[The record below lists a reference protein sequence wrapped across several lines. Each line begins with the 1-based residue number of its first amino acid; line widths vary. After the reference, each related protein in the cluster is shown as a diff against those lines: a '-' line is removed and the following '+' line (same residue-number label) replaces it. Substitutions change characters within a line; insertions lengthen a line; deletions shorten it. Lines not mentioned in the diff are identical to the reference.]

1 MANAGVVALRYAHAF
16 ASAAASTGLDVAA
29 AQQQM
34 NDFAATLN
42 GSRELREI
50 LENPSIPAEQKLA
63 VLDGLAAKLGMM
75 REVRNFIAVMMDHQ
89 RLSDL
94 NDIIAAYD
102 QVADTGQGLAEAEI
116 TTAFDLND
124 EDRKSLEAQV
134 AKLAGSKVRVAYKQD
149 KALLGGAIVKIGS
162 TVYDG
167 SVRGSLEQ
175 LKQTLVSA

>member
-16 ASAAASTGLDVAA
+16 ASAAASTGLDVAS
-29 AQQQM
+29 AQGQL

-42 GSRELREI
+42 SSRELREI
-50 LENPSIPAEQKLA
+50 LENPSLPSDQKLA
-63 VLDGLAAKLGMM
+63 VLDGLAAKLGLM

-102 QVADTGQGLAEAEI
+102 QEADAGQGLAEAEI
-116 TTAFDLND
+116 TSAFDLND
-124 EDRKSLEAQV
+124 EDRKTLEAQV
-134 AKLAGSKVRVAYKQD
+134 AKLAGGKVRVAYKLD
-149 KALLGGAIVKIGS
+149 KALLGGAVVKIGS

-167 SVRGSLEQ
+167 SVRGSLAQ
-175 LKQTLVSA
+175 LKQTLVNA